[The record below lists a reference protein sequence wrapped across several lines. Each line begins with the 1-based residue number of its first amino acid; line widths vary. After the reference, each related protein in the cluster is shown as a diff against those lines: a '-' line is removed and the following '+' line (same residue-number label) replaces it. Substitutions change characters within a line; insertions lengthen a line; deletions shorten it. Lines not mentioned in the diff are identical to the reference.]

1 MPAKKKKAPA
11 KKKAAPKKDTSHGKG
26 LLAAGLVA
34 GAALAVGTAYYLKT
48 PKGKKMLHQAE
59 KKALAMQ
66 KKLVSELNKQKQLNK
81 KNYEEAV
88 KKVMAYY
95 AKTKDI
101 AATEVPEVRDY
112 LLSKWKDVEKEYKTT
127 AKTVKKAPKKTK

>member
-1 MPAKKKKAPA
+1 MPAKKKAVA
-11 KKKAAPKKDTSHGKG
+11 KKKPTAKNESHGKG

-34 GAALAVGTAYYLKT
+34 GAALAVGTAYYLQT
-48 PKGKKMLHQAE
+48 PKGKKMLQQAE

-66 KKLVSELNKQKQLNK
+66 KKLVTELGKQKKLTK

-88 KKVMAYY
+88 TKVMAYY

-101 AATEVPEVRDY
+101 ASTEVPQVRDY
-112 LLSKWKDVEKEYKTT
+112 LMSKWKDIEKEYKT
-127 AKTVKKAPKKTK
+127 AGKGK

>member
-1 MPAKKKKAPA
+1 MPSVKKSPA
-11 KKKAAPKKDTSHGKG
+11 KKKAAPKKSASHGKG

-48 PKGKKMLHQAE
+48 PKGKKMLHDAE

-66 KKLVSELNKQKQLNK
+66 KKLVIELNKQKQLTQ
-81 KNYEEAV
+81 KNYEAAV

-112 LLSKWKDVEKEYKTT
+112 LLSKWKEVEKEYKAT
-127 AKTVKKAPKKTK
+127 AKTIKKSK